1 MAEEKVVK
9 QQNSANEMKSSLTL
23 KHKLGYGAGDAGG
36 VATLVLI
43 ITFMNRYLTNVLGI
57 PFATLSVL
65 LLVWNIWD
73 MVNDP
78 MMGTFMD
85 KSFSKS
91 QGQKDKFRP
100 WMLRSIPLIVIGLI
114 AFFSVP
120 SMFDGMMR
128 LVAIFLLKV
137 IYELGY
143 TMMNIAMGSV
153 LGVMALNDRERT
165 TLSSARGMGS
175 TVGGLISSMTIPVIL
190 SRLGEN
196 TTGYM
201 VSGIFAAVLGGA
213 LIFFHYWG
221 TEERNVAAKL
231 AAEEQTEPTKVTDI
245 FVTLA
250 KNKAFLSL
258 CLHSIVIVFGS
269 TLFNTTLPYIYGDVF
284 GDIGLMGT
292 AALIG
297 QGLPVI
303 LLLIAPYLVKFI
315 GSTVKVIRTYLLLSV
330 AIFIGLYVW
339 NLVGDLPPFLYM
351 VSASV
356 GIAFMMMSVQLQWGL
371 VSESIDYNEYITGK
385 RSEGSIY
392 GNFSL
397 TRRLGQMLAQ
407 SLVVLMIGW
416 IGYSQQAAQ
425 AGQAQSAQAVEGLVL
440 MNLVGP
446 AVCAL
451 LSWVSFKFIWNITDE
466 TREAMTSARLA
477 RLEEFDKKNDEP
489 EV

>member
-1 MAEEKVVK
+1 MAEEKIVK

-43 ITFMNRYLTNVLGI
+43 GTFMNRYLTNVLGI

-196 TTGYM
+196 TTGY
-201 VSGIFAAVLGGA
+201 
-213 LIFFHYWG
+213 
-221 TEERNVAAKL
+221 
-231 AAEEQTEPTKVTDI
+231 
-245 FVTLA
+245 
-250 KNKAFLSL
+250 
-258 CLHSIVIVFGS
+258 
-269 TLFNTTLPYIYGDVF
+269 
-284 GDIGLMGT
+284 
-292 AALIG
+292 
-297 QGLPVI
+297 
-303 LLLIAPYLVKFI
+303 
-315 GSTVKVIRTYLLLSV
+315 
-330 AIFIGLYVW
+330 
-339 NLVGDLPPFLYM
+339 
-351 VSASV
+351 
-356 GIAFMMMSVQLQWGL
+356 
-371 VSESIDYNEYITGK
+371 
-385 RSEGSIY
+385 
-392 GNFSL
+392 
-397 TRRLGQMLAQ
+397 
-407 SLVVLMIGW
+407 
-416 IGYSQQAAQ
+416 
-425 AGQAQSAQAVEGLVL
+425 
-440 MNLVGP
+440 
-446 AVCAL
+446 
-451 LSWVSFKFIWNITDE
+451 
-466 TREAMTSARLA
+466 
-477 RLEEFDKKNDEP
+477 
-489 EV
+489 

>member
-9 QQNSANEMKSSLTL
+9 QQNPANDLKSNLTL
-23 KHKLGYGAGDAGG
+23 KHRLAYGAGDAGG
-36 VATLVLI
+36 VVTLVLI
-43 ITFMNRYLTNVLGI
+43 QTFMNRYVTNVLGVS
-57 PFATLSVL
+57 FATLSVL
-65 LLVWNIWD
+65 LLIWNIWD

-85 KSFSKS
+85 KSFSKAH
-91 QGQKDKFRP
+91 GKKDKFRP

-120 SMFDGMMR
+120 SMFEGTIR
-128 LVAIFLLKV
+128 LAAIFLLKI

-153 LGVMALNDRERT
+153 LGVMALNDTERT

-175 TVGGLISSMTIPVIL
+175 TVGGLIGSMAIPIIL
-190 SRLGEN
+190 ARLGEN

-201 VSGIFAAVLGGA
+201 VAGIFAAVLGGL

-221 TEERNVAAKL
+221 TEERNVTAKL
-231 AAEEQTEPTKVTDI
+231 AAEEQAEPTKFTDI
-245 FVTLA
+245 FITLA

-258 CLHSIVIVFGS
+258 CLHSIVIVFGQN
-269 TLFNTTLPYIYGDVF
+269 LFNATLPYIYGDVF
-284 GDIGLMGT
+284 GDLGLM
-292 AALIG
+292 AYASAIG
-297 QGLPVI
+297 MGLPII
-303 LLLIAPYLVKFI
+303 LLLISPKLVTLV
-315 GSTVKVIRTYLLLSV
+315 GSTVKLIRAYLLISIV
-330 AIFIGLYVW
+330 IFVGLYVW
-339 NLVGDLPPFLYM
+339 KLVGDLPPFFYM
-351 VSASV
+351 IFASL
-356 GIAFMMMSVQLQWGL
+356 GIAFMMMSVQIQWGL

-425 AGQAQSAQAVEGLVL
+425 TGQTQSAQTVEGLVL
-440 MNLVGP
+440 LNLIGP
-446 AVCAL
+446 AICAL
-451 LSWVSFKFIWNITDE
+451 LSWASFKFIWNITDE
-466 TREAMTSARLA
+466 TRIDMAAARQARLD
-477 RLEEFDKKNDEP
+477 EFAKTHDEP
-489 EV
+489 QV

>member
-9 QQNSANEMKSSLTL
+9 QQNPANDMKSNLTL
-23 KHKLGYGAGDAGG
+23 KHRLAYGAGDAGG
-36 VATLVLI
+36 VVTLVLI
-43 ITFMNRYLTNVLGI
+43 GTFMNRYITNILGVS
-57 PFATLSVL
+57 FATLSVL

-85 KSFSKS
+85 KSFSKV
-91 QGQKDKFRP
+91 QGKKDKFRP

-120 SMFDGMMR
+120 SMFEGTMR
-128 LVAIFLLKV
+128 LVAIFLLKI

-153 LGVMALNDRERT
+153 LGVMALNDKERT

-175 TVGGLISSMTIPVIL
+175 TLGGLIGSMALPVIL
-190 SRLGEN
+190 ARLGEN

-201 VSGIFAAVLGGA
+201 VAGIFAAVLGG
-213 LIFFHYWG
+213 LLVFFHYWG

-231 AAEEQTEPTKVTDI
+231 AAEEQAEPTKVTDI

-258 CLHSIVIVFGS
+258 CLHSIVIVFGQN
-269 TLFNTTLPYIYGDVF
+269 LFNATLPYIYGDVF
-284 GDIGLMGT
+284 GDLGLM
-292 AALIG
+292 ASASAIG
-297 QGLPVI
+297 MGLPVV
-303 LLLIAPYLVKFI
+303 LLLIAPKLVTLI

-330 AIFIGLYVW
+330 VIFVGLYVW
-339 NLVGDLPPFLYM
+339 KLVGDLSPVFYM
-351 VSASV
+351 IGASL

-397 TRRLGQMLAQ
+397 TRPVGQMLAQ

-425 AGQAQSAQAVEGLVL
+425 NGQAQTAETVEGLML
-440 MNLVGP
+440 LNLIGP

-451 LSWVSFKFIWNITDE
+451 LSWASFKFIWNITDE
-466 TREAMTSARLA
+466 TRAEMTSARQA
-477 RLEEFDKKNDEP
+477 RLDEFAEKQDESQA
-489 EV
+489 

>member
-9 QQNSANEMKSSLTL
+9 QQNPANDIKSNLTL
-23 KHKLGYGAGDAGG
+23 KHRLAYGAGDAGG
-36 VATLVLI
+36 VVTLVLI
-43 ITFMNRYLTNVLGI
+43 GTFMNRYITNILGVS
-57 PFATLSVL
+57 FATLSVL

-85 KSFSKS
+85 KSFSKV
-91 QGQKDKFRP
+91 QGKKDKFRP

-120 SMFDGMMR
+120 SMFEGTMR
-128 LVAIFLLKV
+128 LVAIFLLKI

-153 LGVMALNDRERT
+153 LGVMALNDKERT

-175 TVGGLISSMTIPVIL
+175 TLGGLIGSMALPVIL
-190 SRLGEN
+190 ARLGEN

-201 VSGIFAAVLGGA
+201 VAGIFAAVLGG
-213 LIFFHYWG
+213 LLVFFHYWG

-231 AAEEQTEPTKVTDI
+231 AAEEQAEPTKVTDI

-258 CLHSIVIVFGS
+258 CLHSIVIVFGQN
-269 TLFNTTLPYIYGDVF
+269 LFNATLPYIYGDVF
-284 GDIGLMGT
+284 GDLGLM
-292 AALIG
+292 ASASAIG
-297 QGLPVI
+297 MGLPVV
-303 LLLIAPYLVKFI
+303 LLLIAPKLVTLI

-330 AIFIGLYVW
+330 VIFVGLYVW
-339 NLVGDLPPFLYM
+339 KLVGDLSPVFYM
-351 VSASV
+351 IGASL

-397 TRRLGQMLAQ
+397 TRRVGQMLAQ

-416 IGYSQQAAQ
+416 IGYSQQAVQ
-425 AGQAQSAQAVEGLVL
+425 T
-440 MNLVGP
+440 
-446 AVCAL
+446 
-451 LSWVSFKFIWNITDE
+451 SWLIRHF
-466 TREAMTSARLA
+466 
-477 RLEEFDKKNDEP
+477 
-489 EV
+489 

>member
-9 QQNSANEMKSSLTL
+9 QQKSVNDPNSKLTL
-23 KHKLGYGAGDAGG
+23 KHRLAYGSGDAGG
-36 VATLVLI
+36 VVTLVLI
-43 ITFMNRYLTNVLGI
+43 QTFMNRYVTNVLGVS
-57 PFATLSVL
+57 FATLSVL

-78 MMGTFMD
+78 MMGTIMD
-85 KSFSKS
+85 KSFSKVH
-91 QGQKDKFRP
+91 GKKDKFRP

-120 SMFDGMMR
+120 SMFEGTMR

-143 TMMNIAMGSV
+143 TMMNIAMGSI
-153 LGVMALNDRERT
+153 LGVMALDDRERT

-175 TVGGLISSMTIPVIL
+175 TVGGLISSMVVPIIL
-190 SRLGEN
+190 ARLGEN

-201 VSGIFAAVLGGA
+201 VAGIFAAALGGL

-221 TEERNVAAKL
+221 TEERNVTAKL
-231 AAEEQTEPTKVTDI
+231 AAEEQAEPTKVTDI

-258 CLHSIVIVFGS
+258 CLHSIVIVFGQN
-269 TLFNTTLPYIYGDVF
+269 LFNATLPYIYGDVF
-284 GDIGLMGT
+284 GDIGLMGS

-297 QGLPVI
+297 QGLPVV
-303 LLLIAPYLVKFI
+303 LLLIAPSLVKLI
-315 GSTVKVIRTYLLLSV
+315 GSTVKVIRTYLLLSIV
-330 AIFIGLYVW
+330 IFVGLYVW
-339 NLVGDLPPFLYM
+339 KYFGDLPPFFYM
-351 VSASV
+351 VFASI
-356 GIAFMMMSVQLQWGL
+356 GIAFMMMSVQIQWGL

-397 TRRLGQMLAQ
+397 TRRVGQMMAQ
-407 SLVVLMIGW
+407 SLVVLMISW
-416 IGYSQQAAQ
+416 VGYSQEAAQ
-425 AGQAQSAQAVEGLVL
+425 AGQAQSAQAVEGLVA
-440 MNLVGP
+440 MNLIGP
-446 AVCAL
+446 AICAL
-451 LSWVSFKFIWNITDE
+451 LSWASFKFIWNITDE
-466 TREAMTSARLA
+466 TRVEMTAARQARLD
-477 RLEEFDKKNDEP
+477 EFAKKQAE
-489 EV
+489 

>member
-9 QQNSANEMKSSLTL
+9 QQNQANDMKSKLSL
-23 KHKLGYGAGDAGG
+23 KHRLAYGAGDAGG
-36 VATLVLI
+36 VVTLVLI
-43 ITFMNRYLTNVLGI
+43 GTFMNRYITNILGVS
-57 PFATLSVL
+57 FATLSVL

-85 KSFSKS
+85 KSFSKAT
-91 QGQKDKFRP
+91 GKKDKFRP

-120 SMFDGMMR
+120 SMFEGTMR

-175 TVGGLISSMTIPVIL
+175 TLGGLIGSMAIPVIL
-190 SRLGEN
+190 ARLGEN

-201 VSGIFAAVLGGA
+201 VAGIFAAVLGGA

-221 TEERNVAAKL
+221 TEERNVAANL

-258 CLHSIVIVFGS
+258 CLHSIVIVFGQN
-269 TLFNTTLPYIYGDVF
+269 LFNVTLPYIYGDVF
-284 GDIGLMGT
+284 GDLGLM
-292 AALIG
+292 AYASAIG
-297 QGLPVI
+297 MGLPVV
-303 LLLIAPYLVKFI
+303 LLLIAPYLVKLI
-315 GSTVKVIRTYLLLSV
+315 GSTVKVIRTYLLLSAV
-330 AIFIGLYVW
+330 IFVGLYFW
-339 NLVGDLPPFLYM
+339 KLVGDLPPFLYM
-351 VSASV
+351 IGASL

-397 TRRLGQMLAQ
+397 TRRVGQMLAQ

-425 AGQAQSAQAVEGLVL
+425 TGQAQSAETVEGLVL
-440 MNLVGP
+440 LNLIGP

-466 TREAMTSARLA
+466 TRTEMTSARLA
-477 RLEEFDKKNDEP
+477 RLDEFAKKQDENQD
-489 EV
+489 